1 MRKSIF
7 IIAVMIVLLLV
18 GCQSTRIRLF
28 PSAADPLEE
37 FTLEGKEKGKV
48 LVISIRGTI
57 SDAPQRRFLS
67 TRPSMVQEVVSQLRK
82 AEEDP
87 EVKAVLLKVNSP
99 GGSVTASDILYNEI
113 VTFKQKTK
121 AKVVVAMMG
130 VAASGGYYISL
141 PADYILAHPT
151 SITGSVG
158 VLFLRPDV
166 AGLMDK
172 IGVGVEVS
180 KTGQNKDMGSP
191 FRKATA
197 EEKQIIEDLIDRLGE
212 RFLDRIAEHRQIG
225 AHNLKAISTARIFLA
240 DDACKIG
247 GPEAS
252 IEATHLRPGLAEHR
266 VLGGN
271 GQVADHMQYVA
282 SADGIAGDQS
292 DNRLRHAPD
301 IPLQFQDVEAW
312 DPVAPDVPG
321 ISPDPLIP
329 SGAEGVLTVLGRPIP
344 GKEDDPD
351 LRILTGIPESL
362 L

>member
-1 MRKSIF
+1 MIRILEINLRESAKFADLKEDNMRKFVF
-7 IIAVMIVLLLV
+7 IIAAVIVLLLI
-18 GCQSTRIRLF
+18 GCQSPRIRLF
-28 PSAADPLEE
+28 PSAADPLQEY
-37 FTLEGKEKGKV
+37 TLAGKEKGKV

-180 KTGQNKDMGSP
+180 KTGRNKDMGSP
-191 FRKATA
+191 YRKATA
-197 EEKQIIEDLIDRLGE
+197 EEKQILEDLIDLLGE

-240 DDACKIG
+240 DDALKLGMVDRIG
-247 GPEAS
+247 Y
-252 IEATHLRPGLAEHR
+252 LAEA
-266 VLGGN
+266 VNQAKKL
-271 GQVADHMQYVA
+271 ADLPPDAKIVVYRRTEYPDDNLYNPSTSHDEGRAPSIVSVDLPDALSSLQ
-282 SADGIAGDQS
+282 AGFYYLWQ
-292 DNRLRHAPD
+292 
-301 IPLQFQDVEAW
+301 
-312 DPVAPDVPG
+312 PG
-321 ISPDPLIP
+321 VMD
-329 SGAEGVLTVLGRPIP
+329 E
-344 GKEDDPD
+344 
-351 LRILTGIPESL
+351 
-362 L
+362 